1 MKRIFG
7 ALAALLL
14 LFGAFVTVSADT
26 ESARDLAV
34 IKLGSAGEGSTVN
47 YFVLRTVMGYCDED
61 GVCKGELFDGVV
73 FEESQKTNTPE
84 KAEVFIDELTL
95 KGGALA
101 SAEQAARE
109 LEENGYLEKG
119 QRYPV
124 YVSFPNAT
132 DFFETEEEIKEF
144 CAYFIDT
151 LVFAFEFQEYEDIC
165 LKGMYFGDGY
175 DENEKLRSF
184 CISLAKEK
192 GLECVAVT
200 AEGHP
205 IEADKVYASNK
216 QFEDRFGAVEH
227 GGVVLPL
234 DGVPTDED
242 NSSVKKLL
250 ENAIEFSEFD
260 GSAPLLFTFEAFNNL
275 YDCAIATAQDFPNE
289 NGRLAYDCVKDCLK
303 RDFEGLRSVYK
314 ELKSADNS
322 ASEDNLPLN
331 IIFSTALCAAG
342 AGAISYILIRKAK
355 RNGK

>member
-1 MKRIFG
+1 MKRFFG

-14 LFGAFVTVSADT
+14 LLSAFVTASADA
-26 ESARDLAV
+26 ESVRDLAV

-61 GVCKGELFDGVV
+61 GVCKGRLFDGVV
-73 FEESQKTNTPE
+73 FEEAQKTNTPE
-84 KAEVFIDELTL
+84 KAEAFIDELTL

-101 SAEQAARE
+101 SADQAARE
-109 LEENGYLEKG
+109 LRENGYLEDG
-119 QRYPV
+119 ELYPV
-124 YVSFPNAT
+124 YVSLPYAKS
-132 DFFETEEEIKEF
+132 FFETEKEIEDF
-144 CAYFIDT
+144 CVYFIDT
-151 LVFAFEFQEYEDIC
+151 LVFAFEFQKYEDIY

-184 CISLAKEK
+184 CISFAKEK

-205 IEADKVYASNK
+205 IEAEKVYASNEG
-216 QFEDRFGAVEH
+216 FEDRFGAVEH
-227 GGVVLPL
+227 GGVVLSF
-234 DGVPTDED
+234 DGVPVTED
-242 NSSVKKLL
+242 TASVKKLL

-275 YDCAIATAQDFPNE
+275 YDCAIATAQDLPNE
-289 NGRLAYDCVKDCLK
+289 NARLAYDCVKDCLK
-303 RDFEGLRSVYK
+303 RDFEGLRGVYK
-314 ELKSADNS
+314 ELESVDNS
-322 ASEDNLPLN
+322 VSEDDLPMN
-331 IIFSTALCAAG
+331 VIFSAVLCAVG